1 MRNPSACCCVR
12 TSANSRRLAAS
23 VALSG
28 SGGLATTMT
37 KAPPNSLS
45 VCKDRI
51 EHPAAARSPARLVCP
66 DQRRLSQDVAAH
78 GLLKLSLCWCACE
91 VKFLI
96 KGIKLEEIAVAT
108 NRGSGAAIASALPV
122 IQPFAGSR
130 WKRSHAFGKA
140 CRERRDVEKHPVH
153 PDHSWRSRI
162 RGVGIIDDKGKT
174 LRSRWKARPR
184 KRRRQVLTFASVV
197 NGDLS
202 ARPKGG
208 RFDFQ
213 HQVMVIG
220 GALFRGGR

>member
-96 KGIKLEEIAVAT
+96 KGIKLEEIAVASDRRSRT
-108 NRGSGAAIASALPV
+108 AVAGSLPV

-130 WKRSHAFGKA
+130 RKRSHAF
-140 CRERRDVEKHPVH
+140 REAHRGRRDVEKHPVH
-153 PDHSWRSRI
+153 PNQSWRSRI
-162 RGVGIIDDKGKT
+162 WGVGIIDDKGKT
-174 LRSRWKARPR
+174 FRSRWKARPR
-184 KRRRQVLTFASVV
+184 KRRGQVFTVASVA

-202 ARPKGG
+202 ALRKG
-208 RFDFQ
+208 
-213 HQVMVIG
+213 
-220 GALFRGGR
+220 